1 MANTIRIAL
10 AQLNLIVGDVPGNA
24 ERIAQVIKEARDSY
38 KAQLV
43 VFQELALCGYPPEDL
58 LFHAGLRQRVASALE
73 DLQHHAKGI
82 AALIGYP
89 EYDGDQI
96 FNAAALLADGAIQ
109 GNYRKWELPNYSVFD
124 EARYFSP
131 GQETLVADVNG
142 VPVGITICEDVWE
155 GKACAAAARDG
166 ARLIVT
172 INGSPF
178 EVAKQIQREKIL
190 GERARE
196 TGVPLVYQNLVGGQ
210 DELVFDG
217 GSCVVDAEGVIRF
230 RAPAFEEG
238 IYTVDFKADKT
249 GVLKPET
256 GNIAPLPGEDESTYT
271 AIVTGVRDYVQKNG
285 FRGVV
290 LGLSGGVDS
299 ALCLAIAVDAL
310 GADAVQAV
318 MMPYR
323 YTSEMSLE
331 DAEQQAG
338 VLGVDYQIIP
348 IEGMVEST
356 REALRELFGGLSDGT
371 TQENIQSRCRGML
384 LMAISNKTQQIVL
397 TTGNKS
403 EMAVGYATL
412 YGDMAGGFAPIKD
425 CTKTFVYRLARYR
438 NGISPVI
445 PKRVIER
452 EPTAELRPGQK
463 DIDSLP
469 PYDILD
475 PILDALMI
483 DDQSVDEIAGR
494 GFDRGTVGQ
503 VLEMVRRNEYKRR
516 QSPPCVRISGR
527 AFGRDWRYPLT
538 SGYGRSK

>member
-24 ERIAQVIKEARDSY
+24 ERIAQAIREARDQHR
-38 KAQLV
+38 AQLV

-73 DLQHHAKGI
+73 DLQHHATGI

-89 EYDGDQI
+89 EYDGDRI

-124 EARYFSP
+124 EARYFYP

-217 GSCVVDAEGVIRF
+217 GSCVVDAKGVIRF

-285 FRGVV
+285 FHGVV

-371 TQENIQSRCRGML
+371 TEENIQSRCRGML

>member
-217 GSCVVDAEGVIRF
+217 GSCVVDAKGVIRF

-371 TQENIQSRCRGML
+371 TEENIQSRCRGML

-527 AFGRDWRYPLT
+527 AFGRDWRDPLT

>member
-89 EYDGDQI
+89 EYDGDRI
-96 FNAAALLADGAIQ
+96 FNAAAWLADGAIQ

-217 GSCVVDAEGVIRF
+217 GSCVVDAKGVIRF

-285 FRGVV
+285 FHGVV

-371 TQENIQSRCRGML
+371 TEENIQSRCRGML

>member
-1 MANTIRIAL
+1 MANTLRIAL
-10 AQLNLIVGDVPGNA
+10 AQLNLVVGDVPGNA
-24 ERIAQVIKEARDSY
+24 ERIAQVIHEARHQHR
-38 KAQLV
+38 AQLV

-58 LFHAGLRQRVASALE
+58 LFHAGLSQRVASALE
-73 DLQHHAKGI
+73 NLQHRTQGI

-89 EYDGDQI
+89 EYDGDRI
-96 FNAAALLADGAIQ
+96 FNSAVLLADGGIK

-124 EARYFSP
+124 EARYFTP
-131 GQETLVADVNG
+131 GQETLVAEVNA

-155 GKACAAAARDG
+155 GEACAAAVRDG
-166 ARLIVT
+166 AHLIVT

-178 EVAKQIQREKIL
+178 ELKKQVQREQVL
-190 GERARE
+190 GKRARE
-196 TGVPLVYQNLVGGQ
+196 IGVPLVYQNLVGGQ
-210 DELVFDG
+210 DELVFDS
-217 GSCVVDAEGVIRF
+217 GSCVVDAEGKIRF

-238 IYTVDFKADKT
+238 IYTFDFQAGKS
-249 GVLKPET
+249 GVLKPKP
-256 GNIAPLPGEDESTYT
+256 GDIAPLSGEEESTYA

-299 ALCLAIAVDAL
+299 ALCLAVAVDAL
-310 GADAVQAV
+310 GAGAVQAV
-318 MMPYR
+318 MMPYH

-331 DAEQQAG
+331 DAEQQARM
-338 VLGVDYQIIP
+338 LGVDYQLIP
-348 IEGMVEST
+348 IEGMVEFT
-356 REALRELFGGLSDGT
+356 RDALSELFSGLSDDT
-371 TQENIQSRCRGML
+371 TEENIQSRCRGML
-384 LMAISNKTQQIVL
+384 LMAISNKTRRIVL

-425 CTKTFVYRLARYR
+425 CTKTLVYRLARYR

-463 DIDSLP
+463 DTDSLP

-475 PILDALMI
+475 SILDALVI
-483 DDQSVDEIAGR
+483 EDQSVDEIAAR
-494 GFDRGTVGQ
+494 GFDRDTVGR
-503 VLEMVRRNEYKRR
+503 VLDMVRRNEHKRR
-516 QSPPCVRISGR
+516 QSPPGVRISGR

>member
-299 ALCLAIAVDAL
+299 ALCLAMAVDAL

-371 TQENIQSRCRGML
+371 TEENIQSRCRGML